1 MTYHLITKRYFL
13 SLIFVI
19 FNINASLA
27 NESILDEIT
36 VISSKSNNRAMQLV
50 TLIDQEELSRNI
62 PTTLSDV
69 FLSQPIVGVRSN
81 SRGETILRLRGSN
94 ERQTAIFLDGASLSI
109 PWDGRIDIGLLP
121 IGMIDRLTISKG
133 AVPIEYG
140 SNAMLGA
147 VEISTINDCDNDN
160 CSIKTE
166 VGSDGLQYHSFTN
179 TKNINNYR
187 FAFSG
192 SYRRNDD
199 LSYSKMDLIRFAP
212 KKDGRRVNTDSE
224 STSLWF
230 SLERNLE
237 RSSLKL
243 SHLLVDANKG
253 IPPAGHIDPSIKK
266 PRYWRYPNWN
276 LQQTTLN
283 LSHNFNGDTFIKLT
297 SWLQQF
303 EQTINQYDDME
314 YLSIERSEND
324 KDTTKGLRLVLNM
337 DRNNIGARLIGN
349 YQTTVHYQDDAKY
362 KSLLVSPREKY
373 SQDLLSI
380 GAELDASIGGKYK
393 ISFGSSYD
401 YFKTPLTG
409 NKKSQSSLSDWAS
422 NINFEWKPKGDF
434 YAILSLGKR
443 TRFPTL
449 RELYGVALNKFTINP
464 DLRPESAILT
474 DLTLSWLPEN
484 SPASITTTFWVTK
497 ISDAISKRQIKEG
510 NNLYDQRYNISGS
523 KGRGLSF
530 EIKYL
535 FSEKLQ
541 MQLNGNLQSN
551 KADISI
557 VGTRPPILL
566 QPETQLNLV
575 ADYYFSEKL
584 SSRIIIQ
591 KIGGAI
597 DEDLD
602 GNIIELGSS
611 DRIDVNFFINII
623 DNWKFYI
630 AFNNINDSLVLPQLG
645 FPENGRGYKVGFE
658 RLL

>member
-230 SLERNLE
+230 S
-237 RSSLKL
+237 
-243 SHLLVDANKG
+243 
-253 IPPAGHIDPSIKK
+253 
-266 PRYWRYPNWN
+266 
-276 LQQTTLN
+276 
-283 LSHNFNGDTFIKLT
+283 
-297 SWLQQF
+297 
-303 EQTINQYDDME
+303 
-314 YLSIERSEND
+314 
-324 KDTTKGLRLVLNM
+324 
-337 DRNNIGARLIGN
+337 
-349 YQTTVHYQDDAKY
+349 
-362 KSLLVSPREKY
+362 
-373 SQDLLSI
+373 
-380 GAELDASIGGKYK
+380 
-393 ISFGSSYD
+393 
-401 YFKTPLTG
+401 
-409 NKKSQSSLSDWAS
+409 
-422 NINFEWKPKGDF
+422 
-434 YAILSLGKR
+434 
-443 TRFPTL
+443 
-449 RELYGVALNKFTINP
+449 
-464 DLRPESAILT
+464 
-474 DLTLSWLPEN
+474 
-484 SPASITTTFWVTK
+484 
-497 ISDAISKRQIKEG
+497 
-510 NNLYDQRYNISGS
+510 
-523 KGRGLSF
+523 
-530 EIKYL
+530 
-535 FSEKLQ
+535 
-541 MQLNGNLQSN
+541 
-551 KADISI
+551 
-557 VGTRPPILL
+557 
-566 QPETQLNLV
+566 
-575 ADYYFSEKL
+575 
-584 SSRIIIQ
+584 
-591 KIGGAI
+591 
-597 DEDLD
+597 
-602 GNIIELGSS
+602 
-611 DRIDVNFFINII
+611 
-623 DNWKFYI
+623 
-630 AFNNINDSLVLPQLG
+630 
-645 FPENGRGYKVGFE
+645 
-658 RLL
+658 